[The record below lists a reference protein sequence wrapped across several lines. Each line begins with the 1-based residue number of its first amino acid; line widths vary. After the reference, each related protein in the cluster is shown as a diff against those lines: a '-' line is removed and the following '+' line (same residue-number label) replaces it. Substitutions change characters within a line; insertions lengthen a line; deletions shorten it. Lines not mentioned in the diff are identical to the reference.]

1 MKSYD
6 ILLFD
11 LDGTLTD
18 PSEGITNSVMH
29 ALRRMG
35 VEPPERRA
43 LYKFIGPPLMDSFMQ
58 EYGFSQEEARQAIS
72 WYREYFQDK
81 GIFENVP
88 YPGIQGA
95 LQSLQS
101 AGKRLVVATSKP
113 EEFARR
119 ILAHFDL
126 LGAFEFVA
134 GASMD
139 ETRTRK
145 HEVIAYALEACGVGD
160 KSGVIMVGDREHDVL
175 GARHEGLDCL
185 GVLYGF
191 GSREEL
197 LSAGAIALAETVG
210 TWAGCSAAN
219 PRKIAR
225 RNGYGCDVQY
235 HCLTQTTRPSP
246 RSWISPRPRRPRSPS
261 GSCWTRRGSALA
273 ARRWSGCCSRT
284 RTR

>member
-1 MKSYD
+1 M
-6 ILLFD
+6 
-11 LDGTLTD
+11 
-18 PSEGITNSVMH
+18 
-29 ALRRMG
+29 
-35 VEPPERRA
+35 
-43 LYKFIGPPLMDSFMQ
+43 
-58 EYGFSQEEARQAIS
+58 
-72 WYREYFQDK
+72 
-81 GIFENVP
+81 P
-88 YPGIQGA
+88 YPGIQGV

-101 AGKRLVVATSKP
+101 AGKRLAVATSKP

-197 LSAGAIALAETVG
+197 LSAGAIALAETV
-210 TWAGCSAAN
+210 W
-219 PRKIAR
+219 
-225 RNGYGCDVQY
+225 DVGRLLGGQP
-235 HCLTQTTRPSP
+235 LEK
-246 RSWISPRPRRPRSPS
+246 
-261 GSCWTRRGSALA
+261 
-273 ARRWSGCCSRT
+273 
-284 RTR
+284 

>member
-6 ILLFD
+6 TLLFD

-58 EYGFSQEEARQAIS
+58 EYGFSQEEARKAIS

-88 YPGIQGA
+88 YPGIQGV

-197 LSAGAIALAETVG
+197 LSAGAIALAETV
-210 TWAGCSAAN
+210 W
-219 PRKIAR
+219 
-225 RNGYGCDVQY
+225 DVGRLLGGQ
-235 HCLTQTTRPSP
+235 PP
-246 RSWISPRPRRPRSPS
+246 EK
-261 GSCWTRRGSALA
+261 
-273 ARRWSGCCSRT
+273 
-284 RTR
+284 